1 MANRRTTLIAL
12 GALVVLVGGPAA
24 MVAYRNIQIA
34 REYEGELRLARSE
47 GLATNSEDFASL
59 IPTADP
65 SDNAAPHYAKLRGL
79 AGSLSDLRSLEQRL
93 TYQPTASA
101 LEEAERVV
109 SSSQTA
115 LDIAEE
121 ATKLPKCW
129 FDRDWSLGAAVLMPE
144 LSEMRTLA
152 RLLALRGAIAAY
164 RGDAAAALADI
175 ARIRTVAAHARSD
188 RTAIALLSG
197 DAMEQIAMNS
207 LAGWAHMHRDQPA
220 YRKALARLIE
230 DLPRP
235 DPKLETRGNLFE
247 ALSIIEL
254 CSTPEGQAA
263 LGLKKEDLPGIERYA
278 ALLVNR
284 AEARVKIVRAFRT
297 QRAALDL
304 PPGKRYAKLEAAA
317 TELRTAMM
325 AFPTAH
331 KVFFLLMDDTQ
342 SKLLDHRETRWEA
355 NRQRWRGLVRALEGS
370 QAQAKIKVDDL
381 LSPFDGKP
389 LEYLLKGRQMRLSVS
404 GDERAL
410 VVPSDSALAKP

>member
-1 MANRRTTLIAL
+1 MARRRITL
-12 GALVVLVGGPAA
+12 LVFGTLAVVIGGPAA
-24 MVAYRNIQIA
+24 MVAYRNVQIA
-34 REYEGELRLARSE
+34 REYEDELRLARKE
-47 GLATNSEDFASL
+47 GLATNSEEFASL

-65 SDNAAPHYAKLRGL
+65 SDNAAPHYAKLKGL

-93 TYQPTASA
+93 TYQPSTVAIEA
-101 LEEAERVV
+101 AERTI
-109 SSSQTA
+109 SGSQTA

-152 RLLALRGAIAAY
+152 RLLALRGAIATY
-164 RGDAAAALADI
+164 RGDAVAALADI
-175 ARIRTVAAHARSD
+175 DRIRRIAAHARSD

-197 DAMEQIAMNS
+197 DAMEQIAMNC

-220 YRKALARLIE
+220 YRKALARLIDE
-230 DLPRP
+230 LPRP

-254 CSTPEGQAA
+254 CSTPEGQTA

-284 AEARVKIVRAFRT
+284 AEARVRIVRAFRN

-304 PPGKRYAKLEAAA
+304 PPGQRYAKLEAAA
-317 TELRTAMM
+317 TDLRTAMM
-325 AFPTAH
+325 AFPTAY

-342 SKLLDHRETRWEA
+342 SELLDHRETRWEA
-355 NRQRWRGLVRALEGS
+355 NRQRWRGLVRALE
-370 QAQAKIKVDDL
+370 APRPPAKIKVDDL

-389 LEYLLKGRQMRLSVS
+389 LEYGLKGQQMGLRVS
-404 GDERAL
+404 GDERWL
-410 VVPSDSALAKP
+410 LVPSDSALAKP